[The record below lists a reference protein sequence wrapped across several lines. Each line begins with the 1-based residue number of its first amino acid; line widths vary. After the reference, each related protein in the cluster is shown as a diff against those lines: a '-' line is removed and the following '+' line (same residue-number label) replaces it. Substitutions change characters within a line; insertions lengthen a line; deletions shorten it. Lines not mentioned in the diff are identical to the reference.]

1 EYALVDKTGH
11 TTLQQLQS
19 LQDWNVRYA
28 LQAVPGVAEVASVG
42 GFVKEYQVD
51 LDPDRLAALNI
62 PLSTVVNMVRMS
74 NADVG
79 GRVLEVSGAEHYV
92 RGRGYVKSPAD
103 LEKVVL
109 GSHRGTP
116 VLLRDVGTVRI
127 GPAQRRGLADLDGEG
142 ETVGGVVVARSGT
155 NALEVI
161 DAVKARIAE
170 LQPGLP
176 QGVQIVPTY
185 DRSTLI
191 RASIDTLRRTLIEE
205 LIVVT
210 LVILLFLLHFRST
223 LVPALMLPIAVLLAF
238 VPMKQMGL
246 TANIMSLGGIAIA
259 IGAMVDA
266 AIIVVENV
274 HKRLEA
280 MTSGERRAEVVV

>member
-1 EYALVDKTGH
+1 
-11 TTLQQLQS
+11 
-19 LQDWNVRYA
+19 
-28 LQAVPGVAEVASVG
+28 
-42 GFVKEYQVD
+42 
-51 LDPDRLAALNI
+51 
-62 PLSTVVNMVRMS
+62 MS

-79 GRVLEVSGAEHYV
+79 GRVLEVSGTEHYV
-92 RGRGYVKSPAD
+92 RGRGYVKDPHG

-109 GSHRGTP
+109 GAPMGTP
-116 VLLRDVGTVRI
+116 VLLRDNGAGRI
-127 GPAQRRGLADLDGEG
+127 GPGQRRGLADLDGQG
-142 ETVGGVVVARSGT
+142 EVVGGVVVARSGT
-155 NALEVI
+155 NALLVV
-161 DAVKARIAE
+161 DAVKARIQE
-170 LQPGLP
+170 LQTTLA

-191 RASIDTLRRTLIEE
+191 RASIDTLKHTLIEE

-223 LVPALMLPIAVLLAF
+223 LVPALLLPIAVVLAF

-274 HKRLEA
+274 HKNLD
-280 MTSGERRAEVVV
+280 TSTGPRHEVVLQALQ